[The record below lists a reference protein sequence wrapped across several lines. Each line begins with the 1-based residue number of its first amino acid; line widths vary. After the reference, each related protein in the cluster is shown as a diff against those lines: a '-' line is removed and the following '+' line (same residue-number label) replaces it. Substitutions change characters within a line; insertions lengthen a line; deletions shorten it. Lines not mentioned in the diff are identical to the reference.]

1 MTKFKREEIPVGDM
15 QALGLHDGK
24 NLKLDSTQLEHLL
37 SGNITQFIQLNNVK
51 IENDNKVS
59 LDAKLSLRR
68 KPDGSA
74 GLFIHPIYKDL
85 KQHPDL
91 SPEENQ
97 AFAKGGVYSKTT
109 AAYGKIVSH
118 GEAPFEFDEGNK
130 ESYYIELEKQ
140 NGEKKFVWGIGL
152 KSALENS
159 GHKIDDQVQLSVT
172 GKEQVKTQDK
182 KGNWIEAE
190 RLGWS
195 IKPIEQ
201 SKKKERSVIYEYDHE
216 TKSFVSL
223 PQEYVKQIEEIN
235 GMPLTE
241 EQKRRYKEGKKVTMP
256 DGTSVQASPA
266 SKDLIRSDKNL
277 LILSMVLDGGLSYM
291 LYRGV
296 KAIENKGKK
305 MQRRENE
312 YSKGYEDALKK
323 VQTDL
328 ERKQAKFPN
337 DKTIAQDINIVKQE
351 STRIA
356 PSNTVG
362 RNIESN
368 GINDPELVKDAR
380 ERNQKNQTT
389 GSGINKESAVNRE
402 NTGTKQKR

>member
-1 MTKFKREEIPVGDM
+1 MTKFKLEEIPVDDM
-15 QALGLHDGK
+15 QALGLHDGQ
-24 NLKLDSTQLEHLL
+24 NLLLDNTQLEHLL
-37 SGNITQFIQLNNVK
+37 SGNITQFVQLNNVK

-109 AAYGKIVSH
+109 AAYGKIISH

-130 ESYYIELEKQ
+130 ESYYVELEKQ

-152 KSALENS
+152 KSALES
-159 GHKIDDQVQLSVT
+159 SRHEIGDQVQLSVT

-190 RLGWS
+190 RLGWN

-201 SKKKERSVIYEYDHE
+201 SKKEEHAVIFEYDPE

-223 PQEYVKQIEEIN
+223 PQEYVKHIEEIN
-235 GMPLTE
+235 GMPLSE
-241 EQKRRYKEGKKVTMP
+241 EQKRSYKEGKKVTMP

-277 LILSMVLDGGLSYM
+277 LILSMVLDGGLSYT
-291 LYRGV
+291 LYRGI
-296 KAIENKGKK
+296 KAIENKGKQ
-305 MQRRENE
+305 MQQRENE

-328 ERKQAKFPN
+328 DRKQARFPN

-351 STRIA
+351 TTRIS
-356 PSNTVG
+356 PSNTAG

-368 GINDPELVKDAR
+368 GVNDPELVKDAR

-389 GSGINKESAVNRE
+389 GAGFSKEPAVNSE

>member
-1 MTKFKREEIPVGDM
+1 MTKFKREEIPLDDM

-24 NLKLDSTQLEHLL
+24 SLLLDNTQLENLL

-51 IENDNKVS
+51 IENDNTVS

-85 KQHPDL
+85 KHHPDL

-152 KSALENS
+152 KSALES
-159 GHKIDDQVQLSVT
+159 SRHEIGDQVQLSVT
-172 GKEQVKTQDK
+172 GKELVKTQDK

-190 RLGWS
+190 RLGWD

-201 SKKKERSVIYEYDHE
+201 SKKR
-216 TKSFVSL
+216 
-223 PQEYVKQIEEIN
+223 N
-235 GMPLTE
+235 M
-241 EQKRRYKEGKKVTMP
+241 
-256 DGTSVQASPA
+256 
-266 SKDLIRSDKNL
+266 L
-277 LILSMVLDGGLSYM
+277 LFTNTIL
-291 LYRGV
+291 
-296 KAIENKGKK
+296 
-305 MQRRENE
+305 
-312 YSKGYEDALKK
+312 
-323 VQTDL
+323 
-328 ERKQAKFPN
+328 
-337 DKTIAQDINIVKQE
+337 
-351 STRIA
+351 
-356 PSNTVG
+356 
-362 RNIESN
+362 
-368 GINDPELVKDAR
+368 
-380 ERNQKNQTT
+380 
-389 GSGINKESAVNRE
+389 
-402 NTGTKQKR
+402 KQKALLACRRSM

>member
-1 MTKFKREEIPVGDM
+1 MTKFKLEEIPVDDM

-24 NLKLDSTQLEHLL
+24 DLKLEKNQLDNLL
-37 SGNITQFIQLNNVK
+37 SGNITQFVQLNNIK

-68 KPDGSA
+68 KPDGST

-97 AFAKGGVYSKTT
+97 AYARGGVHSKNV
-109 AAYGKIVSH
+109 AAYGKILSY
-118 GEAPFEFDEGNK
+118 GEAPFEFDPENK
-130 ESYYIELEKQ
+130 ESFYVELEKK
-140 NGEKKFVWGIGL
+140 NGEKKHLWGLGL
-152 KSALENS
+152 KDALKNS
-159 GHKIDDQVQLSVT
+159 GLDLGDQAQLGVI
-172 GKEQVKTQDK
+172 GKEAVKTQDK
-182 KGNWIEAE
+182 KGNWIDAE
-190 RLGWS
+190 RLAWS
-195 IKPIEQ
+195 VEPFSET
-201 SKKKERSVIYEYDHE
+201 KKKDKAVIYEYDPE

-223 PQEYVKQIEEIN
+223 PQEYVKHIEEIN

-241 EQKRRYKEGKKVTMP
+241 DQKRRYKEGKEITMP

-277 LILSMVLDGGLSYM
+277 LILSMVLDGGLSY
-291 LYRGV
+291 LIYRGV
-296 KAIENKGKK
+296 KALEKKGEQKR
-305 MQRRENE
+305 QRENE
-312 YSKGYEDALKK
+312 YSKGYADALKK

-351 STRIA
+351 STRITPA
-356 PSNTVG
+356 SAIG
-362 RNIESN
+362 RNIEGN
-368 GINDPELVKDAR
+368 GVNDPELVKDAH
-380 ERNQKNQTT
+380 ERKQNKQSTN
-389 GSGINKESAVNRE
+389 SGINSGLAADRE
-402 NTGTKQKR
+402 NTGAKMKR

>member
-1 MTKFKREEIPVGDM
+1 MTKFKLEEIPVDDM
-15 QALGLHDGK
+15 QALGLHDGQ
-24 NLKLDSTQLEHLL
+24 NLLLDNTQLEHLL
-37 SGNITQFIQLNNVK
+37 SGNITQFVQLNNVK

-109 AAYGKIVSH
+109 AAYGKIISH

-130 ESYYIELEKQ
+130 ESYYVELEKQ

-152 KSALENS
+152 KSALES
-159 GHKIDDQVQLSVT
+159 SRHEIGDQVQLSVT

-190 RLGWS
+190 RLGWN

-201 SKKKERSVIYEYDHE
+201 SKKKEHAVIYEYDPE

-223 PQEYVKQIEEIN
+223 PQEYVKHIEEIN

-241 EQKRRYKEGKKVTMP
+241 EQKRRYKEGKKLTMP

-266 SKDLIRSDKNL
+266 STDLIRSDKNL

-305 MQRRENE
+305 MQQRENE

-328 ERKQAKFPN
+328 ERKQARFPN

-351 STRIA
+351 STRIS
-356 PSNTVG
+356 PSNTAG

-368 GINDPELVKDAR
+368 GVNDPELVKDAR

-389 GSGINKESAVNRE
+389 GAGIITKPAVNSE